1 MNMNDETILEN
12 FVKSRNLKPR
22 TKKGYKYSLKQ
33 YTDFH
38 QMTLE
43 ELLQEAE
50 DEEEQGIRWK
60 HRKLKTRLITFR
72 NWLQDNFLNN
82 TAKKN
87 FGRVT
92 TFYRHHEIEIHQLPP
107 FNEKNSHFPEAI
119 TFDKL
124 PDKEIIKHAL
134 KITKS
139 PVMRAII
146 LFMSSSGC
154 AMAETLSLTVA
165 DFMEATQQYHNKT
178 DIYEALDIL
187 KEREDI
193 IPTFRLRRQKNNKFY
208 YTFCT
213 PEATSEIVEYLLS
226 RKKVLTGEDML
237 FKIHEVWLFTKFAE
251 INDMLN
257 LGKVGEHRRFR
268 SHMLRKYHASYLLN
282 GGMSKDDVNCLQ
294 GKSRNSTDESYFYDD
309 PDKLKQKYI
318 GHMAAIT
325 INSEVNNIDVKS
337 PEFIEMEHKLE
348 EKEVEVKQMND
359 RISMIEK
366 RLFDMDGRTNTT
378 EELLE
383 YFGEKLQ

>member
-1 MNMNDETILEN
+1 MNMNDEIILDN

-22 TKKGYKYSLKQ
+22 TKKGYNYSLNQ
-33 YTDFH
+33 YTNFH

-43 ELLQEAE
+43 ELLEEAE
-50 DEEEQGIRWK
+50 SEEELGIRWK
-60 HRKLKTRLITFR
+60 HRKLKQRLINFR
-72 NWLQDNFLNN
+72 NWLQNNFLNN

-87 FGRVT
+87 FGRVL
-92 TFYRHHEIEIHQLPP
+92 TFYKHHEIEIHTLPP
-107 FNEKNSHFPEAI
+107 FNEKNSNFSEAI

-154 AMAETLSLTVA
+154 AMAETLNLTIN
-165 DFMEATQQYHNKT
+165 DFIEATKHYHDEH
-178 DIYEALDIL
+178 DIYDVIDVLN
-187 KEREDI
+187 ERDDV

-213 PEATSEIVEYLLS
+213 PEATSEILNYLLS
-226 RKKVLTGEDML
+226 RKKQLTGNDRL

-268 SHMLRKYHASYLLN
+268 SHMLRKFHASYLKN
-282 GGMSKDDVNCLQ
+282 AGMEKDDINALQ

-309 PDKLKQKYI
+309 PKSLQEKYI
-318 GHMAAIT
+318 KFMGAIT
-325 INSEVNNIDVKS
+325 INLDVNNLDIKSSEFVELENKVAEKDKIINNYENMFSDIDSRLK
-337 PEFIEMEHKLE
+337 ILE
-348 EKEVEVKQMND
+348 D
-359 RISMIEK
+359 K
-366 RLFDMDGRTNTT
+366 RENNFDVDAFD
-378 EELLE
+378 ELI
-383 YFGEKLQ
+383 

>member
-1 MNMNDETILEN
+1 MNDETILEN
-12 FVKSRNLKPR
+12 FVQSRNLKPR

-43 ELLQEAE
+43 ELLSEAE
-50 DEEEQGIRWK
+50 AEEEQGIRWK
-60 HRKLKTRLITFR
+60 HRKLKTRLINFR
-72 NWLQDNFLNN
+72 NWLQNNFLNN

-87 FGRVT
+87 FGRIT

-107 FNEKNSHFPEAI
+107 FNEKNSTFPEAI

-154 AMAETLSLTVA
+154 AMAETLSLKIE
-165 DFMEATQQYHNKT
+165 DFIEATKSYHNEK
-178 DIYEALDIL
+178 DIYDVLNLL
-187 KEREDI
+187 KERDDV
-193 IPTFRLRRQKNNKFY
+193 IPTFKLRRQKNNKFY

-213 PEATSEIVEYLLS
+213 PEATSEIVDYLLS
-226 RKKVLTGEDML
+226 RKKTLNGNDKL

-268 SHMLRKYHASYLLN
+268 SHMMRKFHASYLLN
-282 GGMSKDDVNCLQ
+282 AGMSKDDVNCLQ

-309 PDKLKQKYI
+309 PKKLQEKYI
-318 GHMAAIT
+318 KYMGAIT
-325 INSEVNNIDVKS
+325 INLDVNNLEIKS
-337 PEFIEMEHKLE
+337 PEYVALENRIAEKDKIISNYEEMFSEIDNRLSKLE
-348 EKEVEVKQMND
+348 EKRSND
-359 RISMIEK
+359 FNEDM
-366 RLFDMDGRTNTT
+366 FDG
-378 EELLE
+378 LV
-383 YFGEKLQ
+383 

>member
-1 MNMNDETILEN
+1 MNDEEILDN

-38 QMTLE
+38 QMTLK
-43 ELLQEAE
+43 ELLDEA
-50 DEEEQGIRWK
+50 DKEEEKGIRWK
-60 HRKLKTRLITFR
+60 HRRLKTRLITFR
-72 NWLQDNFLNN
+72 NWLQDNYMHN

-107 FNEKNSHFPEAI
+107 FNEKNSNFPEAI

-154 AMAETLSLTVA
+154 AMAETLNLKIK
-165 DFMEATQQYHNKT
+165 DFLEATRMYHNKD

-187 KEREDI
+187 KERDDI
-193 IPTFRLRRQKNNKFY
+193 IPTFKLRRQKNKKFY

-213 PEATSEIVEYLLS
+213 PEATNEIVEYLLS
-226 RKKVLTGEDML
+226 RKKVLTGEDKL

-251 INDMLN
+251 LNDTLN

-282 GGMSKDDVNCLQ
+282 AGMSKDDVNCLQ

-309 PDKLKQKYI
+309 PKKLQEKYI
-318 GHMAAIT
+318 KFMGAIT
-325 INSEVNNIDVKS
+325 INLDVNNLDLKS
-337 PEFIEMEHKLE
+337 PEYVELE
-348 EKEVEVKQMND
+348 AKYHEKEAEVQDMED
-359 RISMIEK
+359 RISYIEK
-366 RLFDMDGRTNTT
+366 VLFDVDQQENSV
-378 EELLE
+378 EDILSHFE
-383 YFGEKLQ
+383 EKLQ